1 MTFKGAKCQWR
12 FDEAP
17 AALTEEIRR
26 AAGVSPVMAQVLVSR
41 QVESGGDAVG
51 FLDPASRALPDAR
64 LLPDAD
70 RVVARVAEAAAARE
84 PVVVHGHDDAD
95 GVTATAIMLE
105 ALEQLGVSA
114 GSYIPDRR
122 TEGHGVSVRELDH
135 LAGLGTRLVITV
147 DSCVSDRDAIAY
159 GNSLGID
166 TIVTDHHEIP
176 PQLPPAFAI
185 VNPKLPSSS
194 YPYRYLAG
202 TGVALRVADLLLD
215 ALRGRL
221 APAPGGRGWHG
232 PRWRNE
238 ALALAAVGSIADK
251 VPVTGDNRTIVAA
264 GLKALPATERPGLR
278 ALLEESRLWGREPD
292 PEDVRESLGPIFGR
306 VSDGRGGN
314 DALGVLLSVDVEKA
328 REGARALVGER
339 VRWKDAAWAAMGRV
353 RPLLEAEV
361 ASDAP
366 VIIVEV
372 SVPLDVMGYVASRL
386 ADEAD
391 RPVIV
396 MAPRNGVVAAEARG
410 PQGFNLV
417 AAFHSMSGLFTGYG
431 GHPRAAGFTIA
442 PASVGAFRGGML
454 DYVRA
459 HPPAPEPRKLD
470 AVVPLAEATPALA
483 AELERLRPFGLAN
496 PPATLLSPDATRD
509 SFKEAAARGIHLS
522 APLRLA
528 SASAGVVYRLRSS
541 DGVAL
546 ASIVDT
552 IEPPAR

>member
-1 MTFKGAKCQWR
+1 MTLKGANYKWR

-26 AAGVSPVMAQVLVSR
+26 AAGVSPVMAQALVSR
-41 QVESGGDAVG
+41 QVASGRDAVW
-51 FLDPASRALPDAR
+51 FLEPESRPLPDAR
-64 LLPDAD
+64 LLPDAA
-70 RVVARVAEAAAARE
+70 RVVERVAAAISSRE
-84 PVVVHGHDDAD
+84 PIVVHGHDDAD
-95 GVTATAIMLE
+95 GVTATVIMIE
-105 ALEQLGVSA
+105 ALEQIGVSA

-122 TEGHGVSVRELDH
+122 TEGHGLSIRELDH
-135 LAGLGTRLVITV
+135 LAGRGIRLIITV

-176 PQLPPAFAI
+176 PQLPPARAI

-215 ALRGRL
+215 ALRGRF
-221 APAPGGRGWHG
+221 APAPGGRGWYG
-232 PRWRNE
+232 PRWREE
-238 ALALAAVGSIADK
+238 AIAIAAVGSITDK
-251 VPVTGDNRTIVAA
+251 VPLTGDNRSIVAA
-264 GLKALPATERPGLR
+264 GLRALPATERPGLR

-314 DALGVLLSVDVEKA
+314 DALNILLAADIETA
-328 REGARALVGER
+328 REAARALVGER
-339 VRWKDAAWAAMGRV
+339 ARWKESASSAMGRV
-353 RPLLEAEV
+353 RSLLGAEA
-361 ASDAP
+361 ASDVP
-366 VIIVEV
+366 IIIVEV
-372 SVPLDVMGYVASRL
+372 PVPIDAMGYVASRL

-391 RPVIV
+391 RPVVI
-396 MAPRNGVVAAEARG
+396 MAPRNGAVAGEARG

-417 AAFHSMSGLFTGYG
+417 TAFHSMSELFTGYG

-442 PASVGAFRGGML
+442 AANTGAFRDRML

-459 HPPAPEPRKLD
+459 NPPAPEPRKLD
-470 AVVPLAEATPALA
+470 AVVPLPDATPALA
-483 AELERLRPFGLAN
+483 AELERLKPFGLAN
-496 PPATLLSPDATRD
+496 PPAALLAPDATRD
-509 SFKEAAARGIHLS
+509 SLKAAAARGIHFS
-522 APLRLA
+522 APLRLGPGA
-528 SASAGVVYRLRSS
+528 AGVVYRLRSA

-552 IEPPAR
+552 IEPAAL

>member
-1 MTFKGAKCQWR
+1 MTQKGAKYQWR

-17 AALTEEIRR
+17 AVLTEEIRR
-26 AAGVSPVMAQVLVSR
+26 AAGVSPVMAQTLASR
-41 QVESGGDAVG
+41 QVASGKDAVW
-51 FLDPASRALPDAR
+51 FLDPESRPLPDAR

-70 RVVARVAEAAAARE
+70 RVVERVAEAVSSRE
-84 PVVVHGHDDAD
+84 PIVVHGHDDAD
-95 GVTATAIMLE
+95 GVTATVIMLE
-105 ALEQLGVSA
+105 ALEQVGTAA

-122 TEGHGVSVRELDH
+122 TEGHGLSLHELDY

-176 PQLPPAFAI
+176 PQLPPAHAI
-185 VNPKLPSSS
+185 VNPKLPTSS

-215 ALRGRL
+215 ALRGRFG
-221 APAPGGRGWHG
+221 PVPGGRGWYG
-232 PRWRNE
+232 PRWREE
-238 ALALAAVGSIADK
+238 AAALAAVGSIADK
-251 VPVTGDNRTIVAA
+251 VPLTGDNRSIVAA

-314 DALGVLLSVDVEKA
+314 DALGILLAADVETA

-339 VRWKDAAWAAMGRV
+339 VRWKDAASGAMGRV

-366 VIIVEV
+366 FIIVEV
-372 SVPLDVMGYVASRL
+372 PVPVDVMGYVASRL

-391 RPVIV
+391 RPVVV
-396 MAPRNGVVAAEARG
+396 MAPRGGAVAAEARG

-417 AAFHSMSGLFTGYG
+417 AAFHSMSELFVGYG
-431 GHPRAAGFTIA
+431 GHPRAAGFTMA
-442 PASVGAFRGGML
+442 AANTGAFRDRML

-459 HPPAPEPRKLD
+459 NPPAPEPRKLD
-470 AVVPLAEATPALA
+470 AVVPISAATPALA
-483 AELERLRPFGLAN
+483 AELERLKPFGLAN
-496 PPATLLSPDATRD
+496 PPATLLSPDTTRD

-522 APLRLA
+522 MPLRLGPGA
-528 SASAGVVYRLRSS
+528 AGVVYRLRSA
-541 DGVAL
+541 DGIAL

-552 IEPPAR
+552 IEPEAS